1 MNLQKIE
8 NFFIFYTKST
18 TNPLR
23 QTKPIFKMN
32 SFPVRQGLSLMIP
45 RVFPQWVDEQTIV
58 DVFHKQQLGQVY
70 KVSIIRQPDSKR
82 RSIPIYQAII
92 YFSAWYDNEIAYNF
106 QQRIYGPKKQARV
119 VYDDPWFWVVFKNT
133 QKRLSNNDKRIM
145 RAGLKSNK
153 QSEMISRLEKKMDAL
168 EKNIDALIET
178 TQLQEETRKRQYA
191 EFMANFT
198 AAKAEEE
205 AEAETAEETADND
218 DVNMLTLAPPEFQQ
232 YIHKML
238 SEMLSETEPDDVNM
252 KPGPA
257 HNLSVTQCIDE
268 FLDTEMPEIKFE
280 KPTPSHIS
288 WNNLNLEAT
297 ATAMLGDELAL
308 TEIAMDVAE
317 HVLAEDEPIDYE
329 PIEYNDEPIEYNDV
343 TIEYNDKPND
353 YVPIDYVPIFV
364 PDLSWNQM
372 NLEATATAILG
383 DELALTETAMD
394 VAESA
399 LYEEYGPRYFG
410 SL

>member
-8 NFFIFYTKST
+8 NFFIFYTKPT

-32 SFPVRQGLSLMIP
+32 SFPVRQNLSLMIP

-119 VYDDPWFWVVFKNT
+119 VYDEPWFWVVFKNT

-168 EKNIDALIET
+168 EKNIDDLIET

-191 EFMANFT
+191 EFMASFT
-198 AAKAEEE
+198 EAKP
-205 AEAETAEETADND
+205 EAETAADND

-238 SEMLSETEPDDVNM
+238 SEMLSETESVDVNM

-280 KPTPSHIS
+280 KPAPSHIS
-288 WNNLNLEAT
+288 WNHLNLEAA
-297 ATAMLGDELAL
+297 ATAMFGDELAL

-317 HVLAEDEPIDYE
+317 HVLAEDEPSDYNDEPIDYE
-329 PIEYNDEPIEYNDV
+329 PIDYEPI
-343 TIEYNDKPND
+343 D
-353 YVPIDYVPIFV
+353 YEPIDYDDEPIDYVPIFV

-372 NLEATATAILG
+372 NLEATASAILG